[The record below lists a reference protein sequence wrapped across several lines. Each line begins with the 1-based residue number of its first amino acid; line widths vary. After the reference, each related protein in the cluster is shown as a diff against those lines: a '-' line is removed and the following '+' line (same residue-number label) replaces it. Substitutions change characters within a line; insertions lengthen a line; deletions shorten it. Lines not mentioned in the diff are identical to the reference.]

1 MKKILEYSCRT
12 QMKTWEPGSKLLL
25 DRNTQ
30 SYNDV
35 IDVSASWSNLQI

>member
-1 MKKILEYSCRT
+1 MEKILEHSCRT
-12 QMKTWEPGSKLLL
+12 QMKTWEHGLKLLL

-35 IDVSASWSNLQI
+35 IDVSAPWSNLQI